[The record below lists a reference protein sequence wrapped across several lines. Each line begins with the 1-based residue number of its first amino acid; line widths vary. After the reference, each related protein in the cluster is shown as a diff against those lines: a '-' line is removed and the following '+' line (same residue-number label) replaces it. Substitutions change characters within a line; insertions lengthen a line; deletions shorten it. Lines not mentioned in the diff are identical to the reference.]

1 MAGKLQVSIDLN
13 VCVGN
18 AMCPH
23 LAAKTFDLDDNRQGR
38 VVDPNADTQ
47 ENILEAAEA
56 CPVSA
61 ITVVD
66 LESGEQLFP

>member
-23 LAAKTFDLDDNRQGR
+23 LAGKTFDLDDNRQGH
-38 VVDPNADTQ
+38 VIDPNADTR
-47 ENILEAAEA
+47 ENVMEAAEA

-61 ITVVD
+61 ITAVD
-66 LESGEQLFP
+66 TESGEQLFP